1 MSEQSVL
8 LSNFKLG
15 HVTLRNR
22 SIMGSMHTG
31 LEEAWGRKKKL
42 AAFYAERAA
51 GEAGLIVTGGISPNF
66 RGRLSP
72 IASQLSFRF
81 QLDLH
86 RVVTQAVH
94 ENQGLV
100 CLQILHAGR
109 YAHHPWSVAPS
120 SLKAPISKF
129 KPKELTSTEVEQTV
143 EDFVTT
149 AQLAQDAGYDG
160 VEIMGSEGYLINQ
173 FIASKTNLRKDD
185 WGGTPEKRIRFATEI
200 VSRTRRAVG
209 ESFLVIFRI
218 SILDLVKDGSS
229 FPEVVQL
236 AHALENA
243 GVSCLNSGIGWHES
257 RVPTIAGVVPRG
269 VYARA
274 TGQLKP
280 HIRVPL
286 IACNRINTPEV
297 AEKILKSGAADL
309 VSMARPWL
317 ADGQFM
323 RKYRAG
329 RTKEI
334 NVCIACNQ
342 ACLDHIF
349 EGRRASCLV
358 NPRACYETERALR
371 PISRKKSVAVIG
383 SGPAGLSCAL
393 TLLERGHRVAL
404 FESRSQIGGQFRL
417 ARMIPEKEEF
427 QETLNYFEY
436 QIRRLGGDIRL
447 NHTATVQDL
456 LEFDERILASGV
468 NPRKISIPG
477 LTPDHYTLYDDFIL
491 RRSVEHPS
499 YAIIGSGGIG
509 IDVGRMILEVFHR
522 KRNSQE
528 NDVLRYDQTWGID
541 LNQRSG
547 LALERPKSEPAPQ
560 IFLLQRGNEK
570 LATKLGKTT
579 AWIHR
584 SYLKNAGVTH
594 LSGVEYLEWTGK
606 GLRIRHRGEEKVID
620 VAHVVV
626 CAGQVSNTSLAAG
639 LRVAGLSCRV
649 IGGARFAGEL
659 DSKRAILEGFEVGNW
674 I

>member
-1 MSEQSVL
+1 MSENSIL
-8 LSNFKLG
+8 LSKFQLG

-31 LEEAWGRKKKL
+31 LEETWGRQKKL

-51 GEAGLIVTGGISPNF
+51 GEAGLIITGGISPNF

-81 QLDLH
+81 QLGLH
-86 RVVTQAVH
+86 RVVTRAVH
-94 ENQGLV
+94 ENEGLI

-129 KPKELTSTEVEQTV
+129 KPKEMTPHEIEETIQ
-143 EDFVTT
+143 DFVTT
-149 AQLAQDAGYDG
+149 ACLAQDAGYDG

-185 WGGTPEKRIRFATEI
+185 WGGTFENRIRFATEV
-200 VSRTRRAVG
+200 VSRTRSATG
-209 ESFLVIFRI
+209 PSFLLIFRI
-218 SILDLVKDGSS
+218 SLLDLVKDGSS
-229 FPEVVQL
+229 FAEVVRL
-236 AHALENA
+236 AHALEKA

-269 VYARA
+269 GYARI
-274 TGQLKP
+274 TGLLKP
-280 HIRVPL
+280 QVQVPL

-297 AEKILKSGAADL
+297 AEEILKSRVADL

-317 ADGQFM
+317 ADGQFI

-358 NPRACYETERALR
+358 NPRACYETERVLR
-371 PISRKKSVAVIG
+371 PLEKKRSVAVIG

-393 TLLERGHRVAL
+393 TLLERGHRVVL
-404 FESRSQIGGQFRL
+404 FESKAQIGGQFRL

-427 QETLNYFEY
+427 QETLSYFEN
-436 QIRRLGGDIRL
+436 QIRRLGGEIRL
-447 NHTATVQDL
+447 NHAASLLDL
-456 LEFDERILASGV
+456 ASFDERVVATGV
-468 NPRKISIPG
+468 SPRAISIPG
-477 LTPDHYTLYDDFIL
+477 LTPDHFSMYDDFIL
-491 RRSVEHPS
+491 GNVVKYPS

-509 IDVGRMILEVFHR
+509 IDVGRLILEVDHR
-522 KRNSQE
+522 KQASGQNAIQ
-528 NDVLRYDQTWGID
+528 RYDETWGID
-541 LNQRSG
+541 LSQRSG
-547 LALERPKSEPAPQ
+547 LTADRPKSEPRPQ
-560 IFLLQRGNEK
+560 IFLLQRGEEK

-594 LSGVEYLEWTGK
+594 LSGVEYIEWTSR
-606 GLRIRHRGEEKVID
+606 GLRIRHRGEEKILEVG
-620 VAHVVV
+620 HVVV
-626 CAGQVSNTSLAAG
+626 CAGQVSNVSLAEELKAAG
-639 LRVAGLSCRV
+639 LTFHL

-659 DSKRAILEGFEVGNW
+659 DSKRAILEGFQIANR